1 MAAHPLQVQR
11 AQTVG
16 VAAYIDFRIYQG
28 SRNTP
33 SGPCKLSS
41 TDSRR
46 KHFGSSP
53 HLYFFRVN
61 MKSTLGLSL
70 LLAATTSVPVCA
82 VSLTATTFSKCYTVR
97 ASTSVKS
104 ASTVSS
110 TIIYT
115 RPVTQ
120 YTTITPTSTVTPA
133 QGASVEL
140 CCVVRSIDQGRGSD
154 SCRFSYNDN
163 YNLHGHN
170 CQHDSD
176 AGYRKLSFHLEV
188 QLLGV
193 F

>member
-1 MAAHPLQVQR
+1 MCVSPGVPGYQCPASDYRPFWDFDLIACRSTPASIESMRPIMAAHPLQVQR

-120 YTTITPTSTVTPA
+120 YTTITPTSTVVPA
-133 QGASVEL
+133 QGASIE
-140 CCVVRSIDQGRGSD
+140 
-154 SCRFSYNDN
+154 
-163 YNLHGHN
+163 
-170 CQHDSD
+170 
-176 AGYRKLSFHLEV
+176 
-188 QLLGV
+188 
-193 F
+193 